1 MSRMLKTQSEQSS
14 WLKRETANLVKR
26 FFLSYKKWL
35 WLLFAFV
42 LNLVKR
48 YLFCQTRGLRYRQGP
63 RGIVWYNT
71 VLHLHGIVWSY
82 EGGVTL
88 LNFWASLVGKAND
101 TEEVSKETDASA
113 DQHQHSH
120 DPEPE

>member
-1 MSRMLKTQSEQSS
+1 MQ
-14 WLKRETANLVKR
+14 
-26 FFLSYKKWL
+26 
-35 WLLFAFV
+35 
-42 LNLVKR
+42 R
-48 YLFCQTRGLRYRQGP
+48 YLFCQTRGLRHRQGP
-63 RGIVWYNT
+63 RGIVWYYT

-82 EGGVTL
+82 EGGVIL